1 MIKNDWII
9 AGVGIS
15 IGIMAVYFVKNKK
28 KKSKMVSR
36 NIEPSEQTAPQEI
49 KQEEP
54 YLIKRQEEEK
64 VPPKV
69 ASKKPWLLT
78 KGCTSKEV
86 ERLQIWL
93 LRHHG
98 WKGTITKVFDE
109 QTEKLVQKVFNKN
122 SIDKETYDKH
132 QMGTPIHELIKA

>member
-15 IGIMAVYFVKNKK
+15 IGIIAVYFVKNKK
-28 KKSKMVSR
+28 RKPKMVS
-36 NIEPSEQTAPQEI
+36 NSIEPIIDATIQEI

-54 YLIKRQEEEK
+54 CLIKRKEVVKETPEIK
-64 VPPKV
+64 T
-69 ASKKPWLLT
+69 KKPWLLT
-78 KGCTSKEV
+78 KGNTGKEV

-109 QTEKLVQKVFNKN
+109 QTEQLVQKIFKKAG
-122 SIDKETYDKH
+122 IDKETYDKH